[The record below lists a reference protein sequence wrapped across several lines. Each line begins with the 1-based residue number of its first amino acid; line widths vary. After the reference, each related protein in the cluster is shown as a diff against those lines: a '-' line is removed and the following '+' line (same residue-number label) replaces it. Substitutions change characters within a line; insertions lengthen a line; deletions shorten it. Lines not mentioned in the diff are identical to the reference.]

1 MTSAFFESGLASKV
15 QDPAQLSQLLDT
27 LRDEDTVLYDLTFQ
41 ARFAKRML
49 DVIQREGPDTQG
61 FSRMQQSFREAVER
75 VREIIRLQGE
85 RGFSSAGDYLS
96 LDAKSFQN
104 LLRLLHDLSVVKDW
118 KLQQEETQ

>member
-1 MTSAFFESGLASKV
+1 MTSTFFESSIASRV
-15 QDPAQLSQLLDT
+15 QDRAQLSQLLDT
-27 LRDEDTVLYDLTFQ
+27 LTGEDAVLFDLTFQ

-75 VREIIRLQGE
+75 VREIVRVQGE

-104 LLRLLHDLSVVKDW
+104 LLRLVHDLSVVKDW
-118 KLQQEETQ
+118 MLQQEESE